1 MPKINTILTVHLS
14 LDESLVGGDKIIWP
28 SSFLTCHHD
37 GVRSCHS
44 AVLCGNHHCD
54 AAVARC
60 PSSSL
65 ASSEDRLGARMEL
78 DDLHESSDRSI
89 WLVLRLVRW
98 SSNSLDGPTHVFSG
112 RDANS
117 LYGKGVQISSRCRSC
132 RWRNL
137 LQLEAATSSC
147 HRMTNL
153 CSSNWAVLSRIG
165 EVEVHQQI
173 YTCVRSWWLAWLAF
187 R

>member
-1 MPKINTILTVHLS
+1 MHLS
-14 LDESLVGGDKIIWP
+14 LDECLVGGDKIIW
-28 SSFLTCHHD
+28 SCFLTCCRD
-37 GVRSCHS
+37 GGRGCRS
-44 AVLCGNHHCD
+44 AVLRGDCYCD
-54 AAVARC
+54 AAVARS

-65 ASSEDRLGARMEL
+65 ASSEDRLGARTEL
-78 DDLHESSDRSI
+78 DDLHESWDGSI
-89 WLVLRLVRW
+89 WLVLLLVRW
-98 SSNSLDGPTHVFSG
+98 SDNSLDGPTHVFSG

-153 CSSNWAVLSRIG
+153 CSSNNWAVLSRVG
-165 EVEVHQQI
+165 EVEVHHQI